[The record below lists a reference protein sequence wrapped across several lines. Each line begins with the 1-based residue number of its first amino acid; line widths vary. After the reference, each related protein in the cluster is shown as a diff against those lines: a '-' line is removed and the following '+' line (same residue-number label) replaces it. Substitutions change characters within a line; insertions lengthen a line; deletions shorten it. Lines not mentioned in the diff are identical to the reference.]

1 MTCPQALNDK
11 REFDGRQQDALNQLI
26 KKQEMETGSLQAS
39 FHHYFSLVYKTFLK
53 DTK

>member
-39 FHHYFSLVYKTFLK
+39 LHHNFSLVYTTFLR